1 MVRWDPEVAGH
12 TLIQVRIPVLQEEPQ
27 VVRVVVLV
35 LLLDRL
41 LQVVQVLG
49 RWVVGRWV
57 VGRWVLGRWVLGRW
71 VVLAQW
77 VGQG

>member
-1 MVRWDPEVAGH
+1 VAGH

-35 LLLDRL
+35 LLLDRV

-49 RWVVGRWV
+49 RWVLGRWV
-57 VGRWVLGRWVLGRW
+57 LGRWVLGRWVLGRWVLGRW